1 MTAPEKPAPTWA
13 MVPLKSPERAKSR
26 LAAALS
32 PEQRLRL
39 FFLLAERV
47 IRTLQATR
55 GIDSVAVVTASAEIA
70 AFARSLGA
78 VPVLQTN
85 DFGMSASFDLAL
97 GELQLTEPQRV
108 LMLPGDL
115 PLISSGALEA
125 VLSAAGTGPAIVVVP
140 DRHRVGTNALLCSP
154 PRALAPCF
162 GGHSFERHLAAA
174 RAAGVTPRVLE
185 LEALALDLDHPE
197 DLDDLRRRDG
207 ALAEQLLAALPSV
220 NAATTASAGTCV
232 ADRCA
237 AVAVNQ

>member
-1 MTAPEKPAPTWA
+1 

-47 IRTLQATR
+47 IRTLHATR
-55 GIDSVAVVTASAEIA
+55 GIDSVGVVTASAEIA
-70 AFARSLGA
+70 AFAKSLGA
-78 VPVLQTN
+78 VPILQSN
-85 DFGMSASFDLAL
+85 DFGMSAAFDLAL
-97 GELQLTEPQRV
+97 GELQPTTPQRV

-115 PLISSGALEA
+115 PLISSSALEA
-125 VLSAAGTGPAIVVVP
+125 VLNAAGTGPAIVVVP

-162 GGHSFERHLAAA
+162 GDHSFERHLAAA

-207 ALAEQLLAALPSV
+207 ALAEQLLGARPS
-220 NAATTASAGTCV
+220 
-232 ADRCA
+232 DRCA